1 MGNFSEQRQQRE
13 KREVRE
19 RNSRD
24 LLAKFFYDMA
34 KTAFAVMVAGGII
47 CLFDDTKNVLLVSCI
62 TILGIIQTI
71 AFAYIA
77 YKITKKD

>member
-1 MGNFSEQRQQRE
+1 
-13 KREVRE
+13 
-19 RNSRD
+19 
-24 LLAKFFYDMA
+24 MA

-47 CLFDDTKNVLLVSCI
+47 CLFDDTKNMLLVSCI

-77 YKITKKD
+77 YKITKKDWPCL